1 MNRATSRFLG
11 VFVICISLVLLG
23 SVCAQAAGTVRIGA
37 LWPLSGPIA
46 KDGNEHLRGAQIA
59 TEMINEAGGLWGGT
73 KIELVPGDAV
83 SPKAAMEEAERLIS
97 QEKVNVIM
105 GTWSSSR
112 SYTATAVA
120 EKHKKFY
127 WETAAFGNDIMER
140 GYKYVFHVGGLASNF
155 GEMSAQYVND
165 EVPKALGKK
174 PGEIKV
180 AAIYEDSLFGT
191 TTSKF
196 FVKKARELG
205 FKVDPVQSYS
215 AKAVDLSS
223 IILKLKEAKPDVVF
237 QVSYFNDT
245 VLFQKQAKELKFNT
259 KAFVTAGSAGDPGM
273 AKALGTNINY
283 IHNVFRFCGEFYN
296 DKYTV
301 NLSKFKPEAVTALK
315 EFFNRY
321 AKKYNVTTGQVPP
334 TALLGFNGA
343 WTLYKFILSK
353 AGSDD
358 PEAVRKAALSLD
370 LPLGTTPIGMGLKFA
385 PPGDPHAGLNQRFVA
400 GMFQWQD
407 LKFYCVWPKDY
418 RAKDPMIPM
427 PTWDKR

>member
-1 MNRATSRFLG
+1 MVRATLKFLG
-11 VFVICISLVLLG
+11 VFIICINLILMG
-23 SVCAQAAGTVRIGA
+23 TVCASAKTVRIGA

-59 TEMINEAGGLWGGT
+59 TEMINEAGGIWGGT
-73 KIELVPGDAV
+73 KIELVSGDAV

-97 QEKVNVIM
+97 QEKVNIIM

-112 SYTATAVA
+112 SYTASAVA
-120 EKHKKFY
+120 EKHKKIY

-140 GYKYVFHVGGLASNF
+140 GYKYVFHIGGLASNF
-155 GEMSAQYVND
+155 GELSAQYVND
-165 EVPKALGKK
+165 ETPKALGKK
-174 PGEIKV
+174 PAEIKV

-196 FVKKARELG
+196 FVKKIKELG
-205 FKVDPVQSYS
+205 FKVTLVQSYS

-223 IILKLKEAKPDVVF
+223 VILKLKEANPDVVF

-245 VLFQKQAKELKFNT
+245 VLFQKQAKELNFNT
-259 KAFVTAGSAGDPGM
+259 KCFVTAGSAGDPGM
-273 AKALGTNINY
+273 VKALGSSINY

-296 DKYTV
+296 DEYTV
-301 NLSKFKPEAVTALK
+301 NLGKFSPDAVTALK
-315 EFFNRY
+315 EFFKRY
-321 AKKYNVTTGQVPP
+321 ARKYNVTTGQVPP

-343 WTLYKFILSK
+343 WTLYKFVLPK

-358 PEAVRKAALSLD
+358 PEAVKKAALAAD
-370 LPLGTTPIGMGLKFA
+370 EPLGTTPIGMGLKFA

-407 LKFYCVWPKDY
+407 QKFYCVWPEAY
-418 RAKDPMIPM
+418 RAQQPLIPM